1 MASNCF
7 LRYQFLSFGTPYP
20 RISFFQFSC
29 RGLAWKGDIIHVCAE
44 ILYREGFTWDVAFF
58 ILSRTYF
65 AASAVFHSF
74 LALKERRTQDLTK
87 TLYMARRRRRILS
100 FTVTEGAELQ
110 RAAGGTV
117 MVHWRLLVSG
127 CRATCRGAVLL

>member
-1 MASNCF
+1 MCAPRSCTGKD
-7 LRYQFLSFGTPYP
+7 LLGTLL
-20 RISFFQFSC
+20 FF
-29 RGLAWKGDIIHVCAE
+29 
-44 ILYREGFTWDVAFF
+44 T
-58 ILSRTYF
+58 LSRTYF
-65 AASAVFHSF
+65 AALAVLHSF

-100 FTVTEGAELQ
+100 FTVTEERNLQ